1 MKTELSVLNRLA
13 DVIATQLNNYLK
25 EDEDYSGLLDEI
37 DEQNVEVDFP
47 DVDNMPKKNMFYI
60 EPESE
65 EIEDST
71 TCSDEATMYVT
82 LYILCKRDTNERLVK
97 KVYGYFTALYCLL
110 RANQDLDGY
119 IDFSR
124 VSTVEYYPAVTATG
138 NIAGVEASIR
148 LSWEKDFS
156 YEQESN

>member
-1 MKTELSVLNRLA
+1 MKTELSVMNRLA
-13 DVIATQLNNYLK
+13 EVISTQLNDFLK

-37 DEQNVEVDFP
+37 SEKNVVIDFP
-47 DVDNMPKKNMFYI
+47 DIDNMPKNTMFYI

-65 EIEDST
+65 DIEDAT
-71 TCSDEATMYVT
+71 TCSDVATMYLT
-82 LYILCKRDTNERLVK
+82 IYILCKRDTNERLIK

-110 RANQDLDGY
+110 RSNQDLDRY

-124 VSTVEYYPAVTATG
+124 VASVEYYPAVTATG
-138 NIAGVEASIR
+138 NIAGIETGIR

-156 YEQESN
+156 YEQ